1 MEEKLINQFYT
12 AFKNLDAETMVSL
25 YHDDIMFEDPA
36 FGVLKGE
43 EAKAMWRMLIDS
55 QKGKNF
61 QVTFSNI
68 QQNGKIVTANWEAK
82 YEFGKSKRKVHNK
95 IKATFLIENGKILKH
110 VDQFHLY
117 SWAKQAMGFQGWLIG
132 STKLFQSK
140 LNQQTRGMLQK
151 YMAKQNLQ

>member
-36 FGVLKGE
+36 FGFLKGE
-43 EAKAMWRMLIDS
+43 ETKAMWRMLIDS

-82 YEFGKSKRKVHNK
+82 YEFGKKKS
-95 IKATFLIENGKILKH
+95 
-110 VDQFHLY
+110 
-117 SWAKQAMGFQGWLIG
+117 S
-132 STKLFQSK
+132 
-140 LNQQTRGMLQK
+140 
-151 YMAKQNLQ
+151 

>member
-1 MEEKLINQFYT
+1 
-12 AFKNLDAETMVSL
+12 
-25 YHDDIMFEDPA
+25 
-36 FGVLKGE
+36 
-43 EAKAMWRMLIDS
+43 MWKMLIES

-61 QVTFSNI
+61 QVSFSNI

-110 VDQFHLY
+110 VDQFHLH

-132 STKLFQSK
+132 STKLFQVN
-140 LNQQTRGMLQK
+140 LTN
-151 YMAKQNLQ
+151 KQGACFKSIWQNKISNNWLISIIIPTT